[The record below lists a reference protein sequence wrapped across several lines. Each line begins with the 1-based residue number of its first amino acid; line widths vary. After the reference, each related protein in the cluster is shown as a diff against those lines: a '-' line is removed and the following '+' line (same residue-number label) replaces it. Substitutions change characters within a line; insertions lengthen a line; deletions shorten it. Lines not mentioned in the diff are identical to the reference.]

1 MVIEFKEKIGKKFE
15 INGIKVE
22 AIFEESKIEIDNL
35 LKKYESNDKELLI
48 KLAAIDSIMKAL
60 KQCVLDSH
68 GADKIIELLEANE
81 IEGFE
86 PNEDEPKFALELDSI
101 CYGCKY
107 FVGEDEDCTTPKPC
121 IGGNMNGYRM
131 DG

>member
-1 MVIEFKEKIGKKFE
+1 LLFE
-15 INGIKVE
+15 RLAE
-22 AIFEESKIEIDNL
+22 
-35 LKKYESNDKELLI
+35 YEDKEY
-48 KLAAIDSIMKAL
+48 
-60 KQCVLDSH
+60 
-68 GADKIIELLEANE
+68 EAE
-81 IEGFE
+81 F
-86 PNEDEPKFALELDSI
+86 DSI

>member
-1 MVIEFKEKIGKKFE
+1 MKNYERLTRRIGNIIEFVDGKGYANLSLVEGQRLLFE
-15 INGIKVE
+15 RLAE
-22 AIFEESKIEIDNL
+22 
-35 LKKYESNDKELLI
+35 YEDKEY
-48 KLAAIDSIMKAL
+48 
-60 KQCVLDSH
+60 
-68 GADKIIELLEANE
+68 EAE
-81 IEGFE
+81 F
-86 PNEDEPKFALELDSI
+86 DSI